1 MNWHTRV
8 RDAFAAH
15 GHAVD
20 GDIIEEL
27 GQHAASAFQTAR
39 ADGASQEMAEQQVD
53 ALIEAW
59 VADGGVLRRR
69 PRRPAVIEP
78 PVPSRRSHSSFAGVL
93 QDARYGMRLLR
104 REPGFMAVAIL
115 TMALGIGATTT
126 LFSVAYGV
134 LLKPLPWPDADRLVR
149 ITEARGGRIA
159 RVRGTM
165 MNGSFLAW
173 ADHPTTIDALAGWRR
188 QVMTMAVGGGEPGR
202 VPVIP
207 ITPSAFPMLR
217 ARPLVGRVFAAD
229 EGARGAPGVALLSY
243 GLWQE
248 RFGGRDEV
256 VGQEVRL
263 DDQPYTVVGVMPR
276 EFAFPD
282 REARLWTAWAVP
294 PVAGSSGVLTGVI
307 FSALARLR
315 DGVTPEQATAEA
327 TARARSGPD
336 ASLVA
341 MALFGAKG
349 PIDVRA
355 TPARDALTADVK
367 PAIVVLLAAVALL
380 LATATANVASLQL
393 ARAATRRHEMAVRA
407 AIGAGAARL
416 ARQLLVESA
425 MLGLAGGAAGLAL
438 AAGLHR
444 VLPAVLPADFPR
456 LDDVA
461 MDGRVLLFA
470 VAVSLLTSVV
480 CGLMPALHA
489 RGVNLVESL
498 ADGAAARSGSGAQ
511 TARVRT
517 MIMAG
522 QVAVACMLLVG
533 AGLLGRSFIAL
544 THAERGYDPAN
555 LLTAR
560 IPLPASYS
568 MERRIQVLEGL
579 VSRLRGFAGVRE
591 AAYGNALP
599 LLTSG
604 GFRAFKMRPPS
615 DPSTEIDVNT
625 IERVVSP
632 GYFSALGVRVRA
644 GRAISEADTMSAP
657 QVIVVNRSFAATYL
671 GGNPIGV
678 VVPNLGMCRGDSDR
692 WQVVGVVDDMRQGP
706 VTDAPQPEVFIP
718 FRQIGCA
725 GTVADPVVLVRTAAD
740 PSPYAPMLR
749 DLLREQAPSLAL
761 DSVMTMDERVMTS
774 LARPRT
780 YALLLGGFAM
790 FSLAIAGVGLFGVL
804 SYSVA
809 QRTREIGVR
818 TALGAQTRDIVRMV
832 FRQGLAI
839 AGAGVTLGLL
849 MSAAAVRSLSAF
861 LYGVAAYDVA
871 SFIVVPVVL
880 AAVAIVA
887 CLVPARRAARI
898 DPLRALR
905 DS

>member
-1 MNWHTRV
+1 ML
-8 RDAFAAH
+8 DA
-15 GHAVD
+15 
-20 GDIIEEL
+20 DIVEEL

-39 ADGASQEMAEQQVD
+39 ADGGSQETAERQVA

-59 VADGGVLRRR
+59 IADGAALKRR
-69 PRRPAVIEP
+69 PRRPAAIAP
-78 PVPSRRSHSSFAGVL
+78 PVPSRPSRSWFAGVL
-93 QDARYGMRLLR
+93 QDARYGIRLLR
-104 REPGFMAVAIL
+104 REPGFVAVAIL

-134 LLKPLPWPDADRLVR
+134 LLKPLPWPDSERLVR
-149 ITEARGGRIA
+149 ITEARGGRIG

-173 ADHPTTIDALAGWRR
+173 ADQPATIDALAGWRR
-188 QVMTMAVGGGEPGR
+188 QTMTMTVRGGEPGR
-202 VPVIP
+202 VSVIP
-207 ITPSAFPMLR
+207 ITPGAFPMLR
-217 ARPLVGRVFAAD
+217 ARPLVGRVFDAG

-248 RFGGRDEV
+248 QFGGRKEV
-256 VGQEVRL
+256 VGQDVRL
-263 DDQPYTVVGVMPR
+263 DDQPFTVVGVMPR

-294 PVAGSSGVLTGVI
+294 PVAGSGVLTGVI

-315 DGVTPEQATAEA
+315 DGATPEQATAEA
-327 TARARSGPD
+327 TARARNAPD
-336 ASLVA
+336 ASLVG

-349 PIDVRA
+349 PIDVSA
-355 TPARDALTADVK
+355 TPAREALTAEVK

-438 AAGLHR
+438 AVGLHR
-444 VLPAVLPADFPR
+444 ALPAVLPADFPR

-461 MDGRVLLFA
+461 LDGRVLLFA
-470 VAVSLLTSVV
+470 VAVSLATSIV

-489 RGVNLVESL
+489 RRVNLVDSL
-498 ADGAAARSGSGAQ
+498 GDGAAQARSGTGAR
-511 TARVRT
+511 TARART
-517 MIMAG
+517 LIMAG

-533 AGLLGRSFIAL
+533 AALLGRSFIAL

-560 IPLPASYS
+560 IPLPAGYS
-568 MERRIQVLEGL
+568 MARRIQVLDGL
-579 VSRLRGFAGVRE
+579 VGRLRGVAGVRE

-625 IERVVSP
+625 IQRVVAP
-632 GYFSALGVRVRA
+632 GYFGALGLHVRA
-644 GRAISEADTMSAP
+644 GRALSEADTMSAP
-657 QVIVVNRSFAATYL
+657 PVIVVNRSFAATYL
-671 GGNPIGV
+671 GSNPIGA
-678 VVPNLGMCRGDSDR
+678 VVPNLGMCRTDGDR

-718 FRQIGCA
+718 FRQIACTNA
-725 GTVADPVVLVRTAAD
+725 VPDPIVLVRTASD

-749 DLLREQAPSLAL
+749 NLLREQAPSLAL
-761 DSVMTMDERVMTS
+761 DSVMTMDDRVMTS

-780 YALLLGGFAM
+780 YALLLGGFAL
-790 FSLAIAGVGLFGVL
+790 FALAIAGVGLFGVL

-818 TALGAQTRDIVRMV
+818 TALGAQPYDIVRMV

-839 AGAGVTLGLL
+839 AGAGVGLGLL
-849 MSAAAVRSLSAF
+849 MSAAAVRALSAF
-861 LYGVAAYDVA
+861 LYGVAAYDPA
-871 SFIVVPVVL
+871 SFIVVPMVL
-880 AAVAIVA
+880 AAVAVVA

-905 DS
+905 ES

>member
-1 MNWHTRV
+1 
-8 RDAFAAH
+8 
-15 GHAVD
+15 
-20 GDIIEEL
+20 
-27 GQHAASAFQTAR
+27 
-39 ADGASQEMAEQQVD
+39 
-53 ALIEAW
+53 
-59 VADGGVLRRR
+59 
-69 PRRPAVIEP
+69 
-78 PVPSRRSHSSFAGVL
+78 
-93 QDARYGMRLLR
+93 
-104 REPGFMAVAIL
+104 
-115 TMALGIGATTT
+115 
-126 LFSVAYGV
+126 
-134 LLKPLPWPDADRLVR
+134 
-149 ITEARGGRIA
+149 
-159 RVRGTM
+159 
-165 MNGSFLAW
+165 
-173 ADHPTTIDALAGWRR
+173 
-188 QVMTMAVGGGEPGR
+188 
-202 VPVIP
+202 
-207 ITPSAFPMLR
+207 
-217 ARPLVGRVFAAD
+217 
-229 EGARGAPGVALLSY
+229 
-243 GLWQE
+243 
-248 RFGGRDEV
+248 
-256 VGQEVRL
+256 
-263 DDQPYTVVGVMPR
+263 
-276 EFAFPD
+276 
-282 REARLWTAWAVP
+282 
-294 PVAGSSGVLTGVI
+294 
-307 FSALARLR
+307 
-315 DGVTPEQATAEA
+315 
-327 TARARSGPD
+327 
-336 ASLVA
+336 
-341 MALFGAKG
+341 
-349 PIDVRA
+349 
-355 TPARDALTADVK
+355 LTADVK

-380 LATATANVASLQL
+380 LVTATANVASLQL

-438 AAGLHR
+438 AAALHR

-498 ADGAAARSGSGAQ
+498 GDGAAARSGPGAQ

-544 THAERGYDPAN
+544 THAERGYDPTN

-579 VSRLRGFAGVRE
+579 VSRLRAFAGVRE

-632 GYFSALGVRVRA
+632 GYFSALGLRVRA
-644 GRAISEADTMSAP
+644 GRALSEADTMSAP

-692 WQVVGVVDDMRQGP
+692 WQVVGVVDDVRQGP

-718 FRQIGCA
+718 FRQIGCL

-749 DLLREQAPSLAL
+749 DLLREQAPTLAL
-761 DSVMTMDERVMTS
+761 DSVMTMEDRVMTS

-780 YALLLGGFAM
+780 YALLLGGFAL
-790 FSLAIAGVGLFGVL
+790 FALAIAGVGLFGVL

-818 TALGAQTRDIVRMV
+818 TALGAQARDIARMIV
-832 FRQGLAI
+832 RQGLGI
-839 AGAGVTLGLL
+839 AGVGVVLGLVV
-849 MSAAAVRSLSAF
+849 SAAAARSLSTF
-861 LYGVAAYDVA
+861 LFGVTAYDTT
-871 SFIVVPVVL
+871 SFVVVPLILVVV
-880 AAVAIVA
+880 AVAA
-887 CLVPARRAARI
+887 CLVPARRAARV
-898 DPLRALR
+898 DPLQALR
-905 DS
+905 TN

>member
-1 MNWHTRV
+1 VNWHTRV

-15 GHAVD
+15 GHVSD
-20 GDIIEEL
+20 SDIVEEL

-39 ADGASQEMAEQQVD
+39 ADGVSQETAEHQVD

-59 VADGGVLRRR
+59 IADGGVLRRR
-69 PRRPAVIEP
+69 LRRPAVIEP
-78 PVPSRRSHSSFAGVL
+78 PVPSRPSHSSFAGVL
-93 QDARYGMRLLR
+93 QDARYGIRLLR

-134 LLKPLPWPDADRLVR
+134 LLKPLPWPDAERLVR
-149 ITEARGGRIA
+149 ITEARGGRIG

-173 ADHPTTIDALAGWRR
+173 ADHPATIDALAGWRR
-188 QVMTMAVGGGEPGR
+188 QVMTMTVGGGEPGR

-207 ITPSAFPMLR
+207 ITPSAFPMLQ
-217 ARPLVGRVFAAD
+217 ARPLVGRVFAAA

-243 GLWQE
+243 GLWQQ
-248 RFGGRDEV
+248 RFGGRKEV

-263 DDQPYTVVGVMPR
+263 DDQPYTIVGVMPR
-276 EFAFPD
+276 EFFFPD

-294 PVAGSSGVLTGVI
+294 PVAGSGVLTGVI

-315 DGVTPEQATAEA
+315 DGATPEQATAEA
-327 TARARSGPD
+327 TARARNGPD
-336 ASLVA
+336 ASLVG

-355 TPARDALTADVK
+355 TPARDALTAEVK

-380 LATATANVASLQL
+380 LLTATANVASLQL
-393 ARAATRRHEMAVRA
+393 ARAARRRHEMAVRA

-438 AAGLHR
+438 AAALHH

-470 VAVSLLTSVV
+470 VAVSLVTSVV

-489 RGVNLVESL
+489 RRVNLVESL
-498 ADGAAARSGSGAQ
+498 GDGATARRGTGAQ

-533 AGLLGRSFIAL
+533 AALLGRSFIAL

-568 MERRIQVLEGL
+568 MERRIQLLEGL
-579 VSRLRGFAGVRE
+579 VSRLRGVAGVRE

-632 GYFSALGVRVRA
+632 GYFSALGLHVRQ
-644 GRAISEADTMSAP
+644 GRALSEADTMSAP
-657 QVIVVNRSFAATYL
+657 QAIVVNRSFAATYL
-671 GGNPIGV
+671 GGNPMGV
-678 VVPNLGMCRGDSDR
+678 VVPNLGMCRSDSDR

-706 VTDAPQPEVFIP
+706 VTDSPQPEVFIP
-718 FRQIGCA
+718 FRQIACTNA
-725 GTVADPVVLVRTAAD
+725 VPDPVLLVRTAAD

-749 DLLREQAPSLAL
+749 DLFREQAPSLAL
-761 DSVMTMDERVMTS
+761 DSVMTMDDRVMTS

-790 FSLAIAGVGLFGVL
+790 FALAIAGVGLFGVL

-818 TALGAQTRDIVRMV
+818 TALGAQTRDIVHMV

-839 AGAGVTLGLL
+839 AGAGVALGLL

-861 LYGVAAYDVA
+861 LYGVASYDAA
-871 SFIVVPVVL
+871 SFIVVPMVL
-880 AAVAIVA
+880 AAVAVVA

-905 DS
+905 ES

>member
-1 MNWHTRV
+1 MP
-8 RDAFAAH
+8 
-15 GHAVD
+15 D
-20 GDIIEEL
+20 GDIVEEL
-27 GQHAASAFQTAR
+27 GQHAAQAFQTAR
-39 ADGASQEMAEQQVD
+39 AEGGSQETAERQVD

-59 VADGGVLRRR
+59 IADGAVFQRR
-69 PRRPAVIEP
+69 PRRPAAIETP
-78 PVPSRRSHSSFAGVL
+78 ASSRASRSWFAGAL
-93 QDARYGMRLLR
+93 HDARYGIRLLR

-134 LLKPLPWPDADRLVR
+134 LLKPLPWPSAERLVR
-149 ITEARGGRIA
+149 ITETRGGRIG

-173 ADHPTTIDALAGWRR
+173 ADHPETIDGLAAWRR
-188 QVMTMAVGGGEPGR
+188 QAMTMTVRGGEPGR

-217 ARPLVGRVFAAD
+217 ARPLIGRLFDSA

-248 RFGGRDEV
+248 RFGGRKEV
-256 VGQEVRL
+256 VGQDVRL
-263 DDQPYTVVGVMPR
+263 DDQPFTVVGVMPR

-294 PVAGSSGVLTGVI
+294 PVAGSGVLTGVI

-315 DGVTPEQATAEA
+315 DGATPEQATAEA
-327 TARARSGPD
+327 TARARNAPD
-336 ASLVA
+336 ASLVG

-355 TPARDALTADVK
+355 TPAREALTAEVR

-438 AAGLHR
+438 AAALHR
-444 VLPAVLPADFPR
+444 ALPAVLPADFPR

-470 VAVSLLTSVV
+470 VAVSLVTSVV
-480 CGLMPALHA
+480 CGLMPAFHA
-489 RGVNLVESL
+489 RRVNLVESL
-498 ADGAAARSGSGAQ
+498 GDGGAQARSGTGAQ
-511 TARVRT
+511 TARART

-533 AGLLGRSFIAL
+533 AALLGRSFIAL

-568 MERRIQVLEGL
+568 MERRIQVLEAL
-579 VSRLRGFAGVRE
+579 VGRLRAIAGVRE

-625 IERVVSP
+625 IQRVVSP
-632 GYFSALGVRVRA
+632 GYFRALGLHVRA
-644 GRAISEADTMSAP
+644 GRALSEADTMSAP
-657 QVIVVNRSFAATYL
+657 QVIVVSRSFAATYL
-671 GGNPIGV
+671 GSNPIGA

-706 VTDAPQPEVFIP
+706 VTDAPQAEVFIP
-718 FRQIGCA
+718 FRQIGCTNA
-725 GTVADPVVLVRTAAD
+725 VPDPIVLVRTAAD

-761 DSVMTMDERVMTS
+761 DSVMTMDDRVMTS

-780 YALLLGGFAM
+780 YALLLGGFAL
-790 FSLAIAGVGLFGVL
+790 FALAIAGVGLFGVL

-818 TALGAQTRDIVRMV
+818 TALGAQTHDIVRMI
-832 FRQGLAI
+832 FRQGLVI
-839 AGAGVTLGLL
+839 AGTGAALGLL
-849 MSAAAVRSLSAF
+849 MSAVAVRALSAF
-861 LYGVAAYDVA
+861 LYGVAAYDAA
-871 SFIVVPVVL
+871 SFFLVPLVL
-880 AAVAIVA
+880 AAVAVVA
-887 CLVPARRAARI
+887 CLVPARRAASI

-905 DS
+905 ES

>member
-1 MNWHTRV
+1 
-8 RDAFAAH
+8 
-15 GHAVD
+15 
-20 GDIIEEL
+20 
-27 GQHAASAFQTAR
+27 
-39 ADGASQEMAEQQVD
+39 MA
-53 ALIEAW
+53 I
-59 VADGGVLRRR
+59 
-69 PRRPAVIEP
+69 
-78 PVPSRRSHSSFAGVL
+78 
-93 QDARYGMRLLR
+93 
-104 REPGFMAVAIL
+104 AIL

-134 LLKPLPWPDADRLVR
+134 LLKPLPWPDAERLVR
-149 ITEARGGRIA
+149 VTETRGGRIG
-159 RVRGTM
+159 RVRGTV
-165 MNGSFLAW
+165 MNGTFLAW
-173 ADHPTTIDALAGWRR
+173 ADHPATIEAVAGWRR
-188 QVMTMAVGGGEPGR
+188 QTMTMTLRGAGDPSR

-207 ITPSAFPMLR
+207 ITPSAFPMLK

-248 RFGGRDEV
+248 RFGGRTDV
-256 VGQEVRL
+256 VGQAVRL

-276 EFAFPD
+276 DFAFPD

-294 PVAGSSGVLTGVI
+294 PVAGPNGAMTGTI

-315 DGVTPEQATAEA
+315 AGVTPEQATAEA
-327 TARARSGPD
+327 TARARNGPD

-341 MALFGAKG
+341 MALFGAKE

-355 TPARDALTADVK
+355 TPAREALTADVK
-367 PAIVVLLAAVALL
+367 PAIVVLLVAVGLL

-393 ARAATRRHEMAVRA
+393 ARAATRRHEIAVRA

-416 ARQLLVESA
+416 MRQLLVENA
-425 MLGLAGGAAGLAL
+425 ILGLAGGAAGLAL
-438 AAGLHR
+438 AASLHR

-461 MDGRVLLFA
+461 MDGRVLMFA
-470 VAVSLLTSVV
+470 VAVSLVASAV

-489 RGVNLVESL
+489 RRINLVESL
-498 ADGAAARSGSGAQ
+498 GDGGAQARSGSGAQ
-511 TARVRT
+511 TARART
-517 MIMAG
+517 LIMAG
-522 QVAVACMLLVG
+522 QVAVACVLLVG
-533 AGLLGRSFIAL
+533 AALLGRSFVAL
-544 THAERGYDPAN
+544 MNADRGWDPAN

-560 IPLPASYS
+560 LPLPAGYS
-568 MERRIQVLEGL
+568 MERRIQVLDSL
-579 VSRLRGFAGVRE
+579 VGRLRGIAGVRD

-632 GYFSALGVRVRA
+632 GYFGALGLRVAA
-644 GRAISEADTMSAP
+644 GRALSEADTMSAP
-657 QVIVVNRSFAATYL
+657 QAIVVNRSFAARYL
-671 GGNPIGV
+671 GGNPVGA
-678 VVPNLGMCRGDSDR
+678 VVPNLGMCRVDADR
-692 WQVVGVVDDMRQGP
+692 WVVVGVVEDMRQGAVGDP
-706 VTDAPQPEVFIP
+706 PQPEVFIP
-718 FRQIGCA
+718 FRQIACTA
-725 GTVADPVVLVRTAAD
+725 AVPEPVVVVRTAAD
-740 PSPYAPMLR
+740 PLPFAAVLR
-749 DLLREQAPSLAL
+749 QVLREEAPSLAL

-780 YALLLGGFAM
+780 YALLLGGFAV
-790 FSLAIAGVGLFGVL
+790 FALAIAGVGLFGVL

-818 TALGAQTRDIVRMV
+818 TALGAQTRDIVGLV

-839 AGAGVTLGLL
+839 AAAGVGVGL
-849 MSAAAVRSLSAF
+849 MASAAAVRSLSAF
-861 LYGVAAYDVA
+861 LYGVTAFDAR
-871 SFIVVPVVL
+871 SFIAVPLVL
-880 AAVAIVA
+880 AAVTVVA
-887 CLVPARRAARI
+887 CLVPARRAVRI

-905 DS
+905 NS